1 MHLIDAHGISVSAIV
16 PDTNARELL
25 LDIDFTPLGRDLLL
39 ESQTPKTQRP
49 KNHEAFAKLGPG
61 DAERVAAALL
71 QCHRWHDHFFDNK
84 DFPAE
89 QLRTPEFTVK
99 KELTVVGNAKRY
111 TGKCEDD
118 YWLTFRKPQDTAL
131 WRFDAGRRFKG
142 ERANITVRLRYDY
155 QEDGNLGEIVADGKP
170 VFTFDPREETY
181 NREFTDRFLRS
192 RLWEQVDTRS
202 FELARDRLTTLLGNK
217 FDIVIGIMKTHP
229 EQTSQRLLVRPGIY
243 ATNSFIKAIEVMTR
257 ERLLVES
264 SKSIEGGVKADQ
276 SVLMLP
282 GAMLAREQLNG
293 RLAVDWTDKRE
304 SEKERKFRVEFGKL
318 KRVIEVDRSA
328 YLYLCVLHQAM
339 SGVRLSTSAEVKQ
352 MVLEDVLAEAE
363 WKLDKPPKGDK

>member
-1 MHLIDAHGISVSAIV
+1 M
-16 PDTNARELL
+16 
-25 LDIDFTPLGRDLLL
+25 
-39 ESQTPKTQRP
+39 
-49 KNHEAFAKLGPG
+49 
-61 DAERVAAALL
+61 
-71 QCHRWHDHFFDNK
+71 
-84 DFPAE
+84 
-89 QLRTPEFTVK
+89 
-99 KELTVVGNAKRY
+99 VGNAKRY

-142 ERANITVRLRYDY
+142 ERANITVRLRYDC

-217 FDIVIGIMKTHP
+217 FDIVIGILKTHP

-264 SKSIEGGVKADQ
+264 SKSIEGGTNPSSCCQVRC
-276 SVLMLP
+276 SH
-282 GAMLAREQLNG
+282 
-293 RLAVDWTDKRE
+293 E
-304 SEKERKFRVEFGKL
+304 S
-318 KRVIEVDRSA
+318 S
-328 YLYLCVLHQAM
+328 
-339 SGVRLSTSAEVKQ
+339 
-352 MVLEDVLAEAE
+352 
-363 WKLDKPPKGDK
+363 